1 MRISRGIFRGPLAA
15 VKRGVSAGL
24 RPAPAEATSTSTSK
38 AGYPWDGGV
47 GPVAGDAVN
56 PPPGSGPAAGGCAFG
71 RLRSSASQAKR
82 PHPWG
87 LGRGI
92 HAADTPAT
100 GPIPPSTIS
109 GDLSDLIRFISISDR
124 CVDQGRHLPTAQ
136 GICQRRGGVGVRGV
150 SRMDAAAKPTRTY
163 LRRPRNPTPHRK
175 PTECPL
181 LLLLWPL
188 QVQGAALP
196 KPAQP

>member
-1 MRISRGIFRGPLAA
+1 MLERVLAGLAA
-15 VKRGVSAGL
+15 LHPQRQRLNQELAVRGMAGRCGL
-24 RPAPAEATSTSTSK
+24 
-38 AGYPWDGGV
+38 AGH
-47 GPVAGDAVN
+47 AVN

-150 SRMDAAAKPTRTY
+150 SRMDAAAKPTWTY
-163 LRRPRNPTPHRK
+163 LRRPRTPTPPRQ
-175 PTECPL
+175 PAECPL
-181 LLLLWPL
+181 LPLLRLLHWLL

-196 KPAQP
+196 NIPYLSWLSLLPRRL